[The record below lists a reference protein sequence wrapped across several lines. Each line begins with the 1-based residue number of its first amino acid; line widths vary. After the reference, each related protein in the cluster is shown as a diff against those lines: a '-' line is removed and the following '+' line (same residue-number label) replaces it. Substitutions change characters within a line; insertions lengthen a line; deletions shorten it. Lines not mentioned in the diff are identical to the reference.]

1 MGARSDPRQSRTWK
15 RLRWL
20 VLHTRPNVCC
30 ICGRTIDLRLPGTH
44 AMGPTVD
51 HIVALHDGGNVL
63 DPANLA
69 PAHNRCNAAKE
80 NRQRHKRRHNRSR
93 DW

>member
-1 MGARSDPRQSRTWK
+1 
-15 RLRWL
+15 
-20 VLHTRPNVCC
+20 
-30 ICGRTIDLRLPGTH
+30 
-44 AMGPTVD
+44 MGPTVD
-51 HIVALHDGGNVL
+51 HIVALHDGGKEL

-80 NRQRHKRRHNRSR
+80 NKQRHKRRHNRSR